1 MTDFKYPHTDKIKA
15 ILDDT
20 TALVEG
26 YGLNY
31 LIPRWQH
38 FTDQYADTENS
49 ICKWLDDLDDRR
61 TIDQILN
68 VLTDGERMAIEP
80 ELKKIDRKFME
91 KTFEITE
98 CIWGDE
104 MEKNKK
110 YDRQKNWYYYRLNQY
125 IFDAEAGQFT
135 KRPPL

>member
-31 LIPRWQH
+31 LIPRWH

-68 VLTDGERMAIEP
+68 VLTDGERMVIEP
-80 ELKKIDRKFME
+80 ELKK
-91 KTFEITE
+91 
-98 CIWGDE
+98 
-104 MEKNKK
+104 
-110 YDRQKNWYYYRLNQY
+110 
-125 IFDAEAGQFT
+125 
-135 KRPPL
+135 